1 MKSGTILLLGVGAA
15 LLFFTKKPA
24 GQASAP
30 QNGTPQNGTA
40 GMGRRIHYPEEY
52 QAASVIL
59 GAASA
64 QRRGDKIS
72 NRAKRILANGIKV
85 KGGLPIQVE
94 GKNNVYVGKT
104 YSPDSIRRWRD
115 LVKNSAAVLANRDND
130 FYPHKSVIYSSL
142 SRAQYRRRF
151 GVEPP
156 SIYDTQHSPRNRPS
170 SVPSEKQQEPKW
182 KNE

>member
-85 KGGLPIQVE
+85 AGGLPIQVE

-156 SIYDTQHSPRNRPS
+156 SIYDTQHAPKNRPS
-170 SVPSEKQQEPKW
+170 RVSSETTPEPTW